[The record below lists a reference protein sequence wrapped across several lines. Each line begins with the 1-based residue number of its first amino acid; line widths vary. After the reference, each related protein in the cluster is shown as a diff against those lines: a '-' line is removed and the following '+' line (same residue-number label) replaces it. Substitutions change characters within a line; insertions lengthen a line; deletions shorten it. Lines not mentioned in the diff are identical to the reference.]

1 MTWRNRLKL
10 VFGTI
15 VVLAVVAAATLVFNQ
30 RQTQVTSASASIL
43 AASYA
48 VGTDYSGIVTTSHVK
63 PGDTVYEGQRMFEVQ
78 SLQLARDLDTGAVS
92 AIEASVQDDG
102 ILIVRAGVDGTVAE
116 VMVNSGSY
124 ASPGDVLASIDA
136 DGTMFAVAEFVLT
149 PRDFGRLEDSA
160 TVDLRLPDQREL
172 SGTVEDLTVETVDGV
187 AHVSARI
194 ASEDLGRT
202 DGDALVK
209 PGTPLAATL
218 QLRDDGPFA
227 GVNDMVN
234 DLAERVG
241 L

>member
-10 VFGTI
+10 MFGTI

-30 RQTQVTSASASIL
+30 RQTQVTSATASIL

-48 VGTDYSGIVTTSHVK
+48 VGTDYSGIVTTSHVA
-63 PGDTVYEGQRMFEVQ
+63 PGDAVVEGQRMFEVQ
-78 SLQLARDLDTGAVS
+78 SLQLERDLDTGAVS

-102 ILIVRAGVDGTVAE
+102 VLIVRAGVDGTVAE
-116 VMVNSGSY
+116 VAVNAGSY

-136 DGTMFAVAEFVLT
+136 DGTLFAEAEFVLT

-160 TVDLRLPDQREL
+160 TVELRLPDQREF
-172 SGTVEDLTVETVDGV
+172 SGTVEDLTVQTVDGA
-187 AHVSARI
+187 AHVTARI
-194 ASEDLGRT
+194 ASDDLGQF

-218 QLRDDGPFA
+218 ELRDDGPLA
-227 GVNDMVN
+227 GVSDMVT
-234 DLAERVG
+234 DLALRIG

>member
-10 VFGTI
+10 VFGAM

-30 RQTQVTSASASIL
+30 RQTQVSSATASIL

-48 VGTDYSGIVTTSHVK
+48 VGTDYSGIVTTSHVA
-63 PGDTVYEGQRMFEVQ
+63 PGDTVFAGQRMFEVQ
-78 SLQLARDLDTGAVS
+78 SLQLERDLDTGVVS
-92 AIEASVQDDG
+92 AVQASVQDDG
-102 ILIVRAGVDGTVAE
+102 VLIVRAGVDGTVAE

-136 DGTMFAVAEFVLT
+136 DGTLFAEAEFVLT

-160 TVDLRLPDQREL
+160 SVELRLPDEREFA
-172 SGTVEDLTVETVDGV
+172 GTVEDLTVETIDGV
-187 AHVSARI
+187 AHVRARI
-194 ASEDLGRT
+194 TSDDLGQF

-218 QLRDDGPFA
+218 RLRDDGPLA

-234 DLAERVG
+234 DLAVRVG